1 MIGLLLVPSEV
12 CMNKELGEILL
23 TIGLAERDS
32 CNDINI
38 GNCDFA
44 DCTNCPLT
52 ANNGRKYSNDYYVA
66 QIGKVNH
73 ELRYSNSSGTDVQ
86 PEPRETSN

>member
-12 CMNKELGEILL
+12 CMNKELGEILNQL
-23 TIGLAERDS
+23 GRANFST
-32 CNDINI
+32 CNFVLIINCS
-38 GNCDFA
+38 NVECE
-44 DCTNCPLT
+44 NCPILT
-52 ANNGRKYSNDYYVA
+52 SYNVKNSNDYYVA

>member
-12 CMNKELGEILL
+12 CMNEELGEILNL
-23 TIGLAERDS
+23 IGSRKRNT
-32 CNDINI
+32 CRVFKVR
-38 GNCDFA
+38 CDDVQCYQCSLSSAHFIK
-44 DCTNCPLT
+44 N
-52 ANNGRKYSNDYYVA
+52 SNDYYVA

-86 PEPRETSN
+86 PEPRKTSN